1 MNNLNIKNM
10 NILIVED
17 DADYANILKLWLSKS
32 TTSIDIVTRSETGIA
47 YLSTKKPDIIFLD
60 NALPSLN
67 GNEVLRAYKVL
78 SPRSH
83 LILMSGYLND
93 DIIAALIRKGADE
106 VLDKD
111 KADKEYVLKIVETV
125 INFKKS

>member
-60 NALPSLN
+60 NALPSLI

>member
-1 MNNLNIKNM
+1 MNNLNLKNM

-17 DADYANILKLWLSKS
+17 DVDYANILKLWLSKS
-32 TTSIDIVTRSETGIA
+32 VTTIDVVTRSEAGIA

-93 DIIAALIRKGADE
+93 DIVAELIRKGADE
-106 VLDKD
+106 VLDKN
-111 KADKEYVLKIVETV
+111 KADKEQVLKIIETV
-125 INFKKS
+125 VNFKRN

>member
-1 MNNLNIKNM
+1 MT
-10 NILIVED
+10 ILIVED
-17 DADYANILKLWLSKS
+17 DADYANILKLWLLKS
-32 TTSIDIVTRSETGIA
+32 TTITVDVVTRSETGIT

-83 LILMSGYLND
+83 LILMSGYLNNN
-93 DIIAALIRKGADE
+93 IITELIRKGADD
-106 VLDKD
+106 VLDKN
-111 KADKEYVLKIVETV
+111 KSGKEQVLKIVETV
-125 INFKKS
+125 INLKRN

>member
-17 DADYANILKLWLSKS
+17 DAEYANILKLWLSKS

>member
-1 MNNLNIKNM
+1 M